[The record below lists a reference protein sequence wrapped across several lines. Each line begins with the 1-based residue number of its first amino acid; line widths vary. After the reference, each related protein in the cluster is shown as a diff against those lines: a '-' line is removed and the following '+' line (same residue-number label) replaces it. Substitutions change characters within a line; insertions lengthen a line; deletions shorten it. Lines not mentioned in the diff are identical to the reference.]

1 MKFDNFRTIISLR
14 IKLFAATVLFLA
26 YIVITYVA
34 EMIKY
39 PLLGMSE
46 TAWTLILVAVYL
58 FLAFLPM
65 ILNYQFI
72 SYSDEEEKI
81 VFRYFTAGMVGG
93 KKNSIEISKRSF
105 TGYKIVKKLFGLK
118 QSIILFQ
125 QFKEGVAEYP
135 PIYISALKR
144 EQKSKLIKSLNL
156 YITKV

>member
-1 MKFDNFRTIISLR
+1 MKFDNFRTIISIR
-14 IKLFAATVLFLA
+14 IKLFVATVLFLA
-26 YIVITYVA
+26 YIGLTYA
-34 EMIKY
+34 ANMIKY
-39 PLLGMSE
+39 PLLGMNE
-46 TAWTLILVAVYL
+46 KTWTIILVCTYFFIL
-58 FLAFLPM
+58 LLPL

-81 VFRYFTAGMVGG
+81 VFRYFSAGIVGG
-93 KKNSIEISKRSF
+93 KKNSVEISKRSF
-105 TGYKIVKKLFGLK
+105 TGYKIVRKLFGLK

-144 EQKSKLIKSLNL
+144 DQKSKLVKSLNL